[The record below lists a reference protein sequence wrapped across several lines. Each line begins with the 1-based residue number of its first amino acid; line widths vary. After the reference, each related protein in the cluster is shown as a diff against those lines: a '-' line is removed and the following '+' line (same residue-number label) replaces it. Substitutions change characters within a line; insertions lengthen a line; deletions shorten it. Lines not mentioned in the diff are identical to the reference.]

1 MAHINSFKCTVGGKK
16 KKWVWYTIC
25 ILNMQGYNTER
36 KFYKTLNGLNLKRSN
51 DVKKG
56 IGEEANCM
64 Q

>member
-1 MAHINSFKCTVGGKK
+1 M
-16 KKWVWYTIC
+16 WYTIC
-25 ILNMQGYNTER
+25 ILNMQGYNTEK